1 MKDKELLRAIYS
13 TSLRLGRSTLQD
25 LEGELG
31 ESALVVG
38 EAVDR
43 AVEDGFAVRAE
54 GKDEVQLTEKG
65 RANLKVVMIGGA
77 FEIIHPGHLHTM
89 AEARK
94 LGDTLVA
101 VVATDSSVLKNK
113 GREPVT
119 AQDWRVRLVASIR
132 SVDVAL
138 AGGKGSIYDTL
149 ERVRPD
155 VVALG
160 YDQKHNPAEIEDEA
174 RRRGIT
180 LRVVRLDS
188 PIPGIKTSKII
199 QNI

>member
-1 MKDKELLRAIYS
+1 M
-13 TSLRLGRSTLQD
+13 STLQD

-31 ESALVVG
+31 ESAQVVR

-43 AVEDGFAVRAE
+43 AVEGGLVAKTE
-54 GKDEVQLTEKG
+54 GKDKVHLTEEG
-65 RANLKVVMIGGA
+65 RAHLKVVMIGGA

-101 VVATDSSVLKNK
+101 VVAADSSVLKNK

-119 AQDWRVRLVASIR
+119 AQEWRVRLVGSIR

-160 YDQKHNPAEIEDEA
+160 YDQKHNPVEIEDEA
-174 RRRGIT
+174 RRRGIS

-199 QNI
+199 QSI

>member
-1 MKDKELLRAIYS
+1 MKEIELLRAVYS
-13 TSLRLGRSTLQD
+13 ANLRTGRATMEG
-25 LEGELG
+25 LEGGSGETAHEVAEAVGAAARAGLVADGG
-31 ESALVVG
+31 ES
-38 EAVDR
+38 
-43 AVEDGFAVRAE
+43 GFR
-54 GKDEVQLTEKG
+54 LTEEG
-65 RANLKVVMIGGA
+65 RARLKVIMIGGA
-77 FEIIHPGHLHTM
+77 FEIIHPGHVHTM

-94 LGDTLVA
+94 HGNTLVA
-101 VVATDSSVLKNK
+101 VVATDKAVLKNK

-119 AQDWRVRLVASIR
+119 PQEWRVKLVGAVK

-138 AGGKGSIYDTL
+138 AGGQGSIYDTL

-180 LRVVRLDS
+180 VSVVRLDS
-188 PIPGIKTSKII
+188 PMPGVKTSKII
-199 QNI
+199 SSF